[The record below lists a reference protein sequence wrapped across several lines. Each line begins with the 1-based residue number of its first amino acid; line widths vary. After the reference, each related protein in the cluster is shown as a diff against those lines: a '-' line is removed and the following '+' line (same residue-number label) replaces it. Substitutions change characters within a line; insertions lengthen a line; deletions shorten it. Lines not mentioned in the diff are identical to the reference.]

1 MTGIAERLARAAG
14 RLGEAAEAALSGSA
28 QRSAEYLG
36 EAAAVGTLA
45 RDLGRGHTPSAE
57 TVRAL
62 SRSVWLLAD
71 CAPRDSREQSA
82 ADSATLT
89 LAGIAEELEEAE
101 HSDWL
106 GPEQPLTAEER
117 WALGLEG

>member
-1 MTGIAERLARAAG
+1 VRIAEQLPRAAQ
-14 RLGEAAEAALSGSA
+14 LLEEASEAALFSSA
-28 QRSAEYLG
+28 QRSAQYLG
-36 EAAAVGTLA
+36 EAASVRALCRGLMVGES
-45 RDLGRGHTPSAE
+45 PSSE

-71 CAPRDSREQSA
+71 CAPRDSREQRA

-101 HSDWL
+101 HTEWL
-106 GPEQPLTAEER
+106 GPQQPLTAEER